1 MKTLLFGA
9 ALLAGV
15 TAQSPAPYATDSG
28 APFAAWTTT
37 VLCRTTPLYLWNTR
51 DLRPYRS
58 YASGQMHTGQRVTII
73 SDVRRTLSNFDL
85 YETDIPVVE
94 SGPYTYSAHYWITT
108 DCVPPPP
115 KRK

>member
-1 MKTLLFGA
+1 MKTLLLGA

-28 APFAAWTTT
+28 APIAAWTTT
-37 VLCRTTPLYLWNTR
+37 VLCRTTPLYLWNAR

-58 YASGQMHTGQRVTII
+58 YATSQMGTGERVTII

-85 YETDIPVVE
+85 YQTDIPVVE
-94 SGPYTYSAHYWITT
+94 SGPYTYGAHYWITT
-108 DCVPPPP
+108 DCVPPRP